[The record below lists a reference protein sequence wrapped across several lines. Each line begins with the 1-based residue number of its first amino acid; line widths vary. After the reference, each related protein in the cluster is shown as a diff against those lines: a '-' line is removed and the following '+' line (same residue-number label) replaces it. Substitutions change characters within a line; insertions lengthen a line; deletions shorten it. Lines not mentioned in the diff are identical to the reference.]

1 MLVMDTTVDFFIT
14 KNNDLK
20 VYRKNPKILYKIST
34 TVHFKRRNN
43 YYSGK
48 IINKRK
54 KILKKQRL

>member
-1 MLVMDTTVDFFIT
+1 MLLMDTMYCRFFIT

-54 KILKKQRL
+54 KY